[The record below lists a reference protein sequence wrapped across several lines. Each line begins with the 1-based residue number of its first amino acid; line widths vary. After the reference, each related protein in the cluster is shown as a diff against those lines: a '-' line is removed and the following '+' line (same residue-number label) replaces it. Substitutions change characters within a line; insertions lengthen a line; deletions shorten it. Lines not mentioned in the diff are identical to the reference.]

1 MAQTIWSKLRRSDL
15 FVENRSAQDSQ
26 LRRSGI
32 FRLAS
37 RKGRKG
43 RKGIDFQNLCARR
56 GLGVRFLSADVA
68 PTELDNFLIAWA
80 TKIPLLR
87 SFGGARL
94 WSQTQPQRVAITE
107 RVGNL
112 GRAAAGASA
121 FAVLRR
127 DESHTTA
134 LRIMGDLSLTPWLQ
148 PGVKRNRASQNRFNG
163 FSSCAEAVETA
174 GDFLSRLFHRAKAT
188 VLMRGAQ

>member
-1 MAQTIWSKLRRSDL
+1 MNMAQTIWSKLRRSDL

-107 RVGNL
+107 RVGNFV
-112 GRAAAGASA
+112 RAAAGA
-121 FAVLRR
+121 
-127 DESHTTA
+127 SHTTA

-148 PGVKRNRASQNRFNG
+148 PGVKRNRESQNRFNG
-163 FSSCAEAVETA
+163 FPSRAKAVETA
-174 GDFLSRLFHRAKAT
+174 GDFLSRLFHRAKP
-188 VLMRGAQ
+188 RC